1 MKGALRHPL
10 VAGLL
15 ESIRAMGMAAMGL
28 HGIDPFDGKRNT
40 LSSLRATDL
49 RIDSLKPRAVCPVP
63 RSNGSARVRRA
74 AVKARNVARNRRAHR

>member
-15 ESIRAMGMAAMGL
+15 EATRGIAQAALGSL
-28 HGIDPFDGKRNT
+28 PPG
-40 LSSLRATDL
+40 LRAIDL
-49 RIDSLKPRAVCPVP
+49 RIDSLKPRAVYPVP

-74 AVKARNVARNRRAHR
+74 AVKARNVARNRRAHRG

>member
-15 ESIRAMGMAAMGL
+15 VAMRGIAQAALGPL
-28 HGIDPFDGKRNT
+28 PPG
-40 LSSLRATDL
+40 LRASDIG
-49 RIDSLKPRAVCPVP
+49 IDSLKPRAVYPVS

>member
-15 ESIRAMGMAAMGL
+15 EAMCGIAQAALGSL
-28 HGIDPFDGKRNT
+28 PPG
-40 LSSLRATDL
+40 LRATDL
-49 RIDSLKPRAVCPVP
+49 RIDSLKPRAVYPVP

-74 AVKARNVARNRRAHR
+74 AVKARNVARNRRAHRG

>member
-15 ESIRAMGMAAMGL
+15 EAMRGIAQAALGPLPPGL
-28 HGIDPFDGKRNT
+28 H
-40 LSSLRATDL
+40 ATDL
-49 RIDSLKPRAVCPVP
+49 RIDSLKPRAVYSVP

-74 AVKARNVARNRRAHR
+74 AVKARNVARNRRAHRG